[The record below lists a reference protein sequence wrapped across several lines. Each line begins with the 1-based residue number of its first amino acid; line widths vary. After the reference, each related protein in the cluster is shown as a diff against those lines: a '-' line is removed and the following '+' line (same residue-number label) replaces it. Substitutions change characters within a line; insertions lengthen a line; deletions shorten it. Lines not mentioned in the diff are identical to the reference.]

1 MRLGILTF
9 FNGFNFG
16 ANLQAV
22 STYLYLKKHGHTPIF
37 INYKSKENYNRW
49 LNLHQNN
56 QFQAHLQF
64 VNRIIKN
71 QTTFCHDSGEIMSVI
86 NSEQIDAVIIG
97 SDAVLQHHPFLTRL
111 KFDKIRLVRKSH
123 MVPESLFPSPFWGIG
138 IAERVPTALMSVSSQ
153 NSPYHSFSSRSIV
166 KMNKTLVNMRYISV
180 RDNWTKDMVNYITGK
195 NVDVTPDPVFAFN
208 YNAPE
213 LILSKDEVKF
223 KYNLPDKYVLVCLGG
238 QTLSVKQLDE
248 LKNLYA
254 KEGITCVAFKL
265 PNGICFE
272 HHFDYSID
280 GLLPSN
286 DWYSIIK
293 HSAGYIGTNMHP
305 IVVSLHNA
313 VPCFSIDNWGRTDFF
328 NRKLHDGSSK
338 VEDIMKC
345 FGVSENHRMEQ
356 QGRCDVTANEI
367 FDKMNSFPVDDV
379 KIKSENIYRKYS
391 EMMKS
396 VIESLSQNN

>member
-1 MRLGILTF
+1 MRIGILTF

-56 QFQAHLQF
+56 QFQEHLRF
-64 VNRIIKN
+64 VNSIIKN
-71 QTTFCHDSGEIMSVI
+71 QTQFCHNSEEIMDVI
-86 NSEQIDAVIIG
+86 NSEKIDAVIIG

-111 KFDKIRLVRKSH
+111 KFDKIRLVRKRN
-123 MVPESLFPSPFWGIG
+123 MVPELLFPSPFWGIG

-153 NSPYHSFSSRSIV
+153 NSPYHSFSKKSIE
-166 KMNKTLVNMRYISV
+166 KMNKTLSNMRYISV
-180 RDNWTKDMVNYITGK
+180 RDNWTKDMVNYITEK

-213 LILSKDEVKF
+213 LILSEDDVKL

-238 QTLSVKQLDE
+238 QTLSVEQLDE
-248 LKNLYA
+248 LKGLYA
-254 KEGITCVAFKL
+254 KKGISCVAFKL
-265 PNGICFE
+265 PEGIRFK

-293 HSAGYIGTNMHP
+293 HSIGYIGTNMHP

-328 NRKLHDGSSK
+328 NRKINDGSSK
-338 VEDIMKC
+338 VEDIMKY
-345 FGVSENHRMEQ
+345 FGVSENHKMEQ
-356 QGRCDVTANEI
+356 EGVCEVTASEI
-367 FDKMNSFPVDDV
+367 FNKMMSFPINTV
-379 KIKSENIYRKYS
+379 KCKANILYQKYLS
-391 EMMKS
+391 MMES
-396 VIESLSQNN
+396 VISNLS

>member
-1 MRLGILTF
+1 MRIGILTF

-56 QFQAHLQF
+56 QFQEHLRF
-64 VNRIIKN
+64 VNSIIKN
-71 QTTFCHDSGEIMSVI
+71 QTPFCHNSEEIMDVI
-86 NSEQIDAVIIG
+86 NSEKIDAVIIG

-111 KFDKIRLVRKSH
+111 KFDKIRLVRKRN
-123 MVPESLFPSPFWGIG
+123 MVPELLFPSPFWGIG

-153 NSPYHSFSSRSIV
+153 NSPYHSFSKKSIE
-166 KMNKTLVNMRYISV
+166 KMNKTLSNMRYISV
-180 RDNWTKDMVNYITGK
+180 RDNWTKDMVNYITEK

-213 LILSKDEVKF
+213 LILSEDDVKL

-238 QTLSVKQLDE
+238 QTLSVEQLDE
-248 LKNLYA
+248 LKGLYA
-254 KEGITCVAFKL
+254 KKGISCVAFKL
-265 PNGICFE
+265 PEGIRFK

-293 HSAGYIGTNMHP
+293 HSIGYIGTNMHP

-328 NRKLHDGSSK
+328 NRKINDGSSK
-338 VEDIMKC
+338 VEDIMKY
-345 FGVSENHRMEQ
+345 FGVSENHKMEQ
-356 QGRCDVTANEI
+356 EGVCEVTASEI
-367 FDKMNSFPVDDV
+367 FNKMMSFPINTV
-379 KIKSENIYRKYS
+379 KCKANILYQKYLS
-391 EMMKS
+391 MMES
-396 VIESLSQNN
+396 VISNLS

>member
-1 MRLGILTF
+1 MRIGILTF

-56 QFQAHLQF
+56 QFQEHLQF
-64 VNRIIKN
+64 VNSIIKS
-71 QTTFCHDSGEIMSVI
+71 QTTFCHNSEEIMNVV

-111 KFDKIRLVRKSH
+111 KFDKIRLVRKKH
-123 MVPESLFPSPFWGIG
+123 MVPEMLFPSPFWGIG
-138 IAERVPTALMSVSSQ
+138 IAPRVPPALMSVSSQ
-153 NSPYHSFSSRSIV
+153 NSPYHSFSTKSIE
-166 KMNKTLVNMRYISV
+166 KMNKTLAKMRYISV
-180 RDNWTKDMVNYITGK
+180 RDNWTKDMVKYITGK

-213 LILSKDEVKF
+213 LILSKDDVKF

-238 QTLSVKQLDE
+238 QTLSVEQLDE
-248 LKNLYA
+248 LKDLYA
-254 KEGITCVAFKL
+254 KEGISCVAFKL
-265 PNGICFE
+265 PEGISFK

-293 HSAGYIGTNMHP
+293 HSTGYIGTNMHP

-328 NRKLHDGSSK
+328 NRKINDGSSK
-338 VEDIMKC
+338 VEDIMKY
-345 FGVSENHRMEQ
+345 FGVSENHEMEQ
-356 QGRCDVTANEI
+356 EGKCKVTIDEI
-367 FDKMNSFPVDDV
+367 FNKMMSFPVSNV
-379 KIKSENIYRKYS
+379 KYKADILYQKYLS
-391 EMMKS
+391 MM
-396 VIESLSQNN
+396 ESIISNLS